1 MIIFAVRKQDCGY
14 YWVGM
19 CNTWGQGHEE
29 EGFGVWLDF
38 VGFRCYIY
46 ENPFTFELCAC
57 DLPIF
62 FGVLCLGILKACCVQ
77 VEMKCLPSARSTC
90 GSQRS

>member
-14 YWVGM
+14 CWVDM

-38 VGFRCYIY
+38 VGFTGV
-46 ENPFTFELCAC
+46 TFMKIHSHLSYVLVIC
-57 DLPIF
+57 LF
-62 FGVLCLGILKACCVQ
+62 FFA
-77 VEMKCLPSARSTC
+77 SYA
-90 GSQRS
+90 